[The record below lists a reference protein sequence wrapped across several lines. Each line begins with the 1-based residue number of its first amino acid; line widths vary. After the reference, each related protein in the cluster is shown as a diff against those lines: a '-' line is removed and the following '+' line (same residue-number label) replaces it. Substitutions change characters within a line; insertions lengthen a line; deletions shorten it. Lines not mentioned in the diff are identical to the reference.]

1 MTDLLD
7 VSEGLISGR
16 LSIDDHPPLA
26 LTGDATLHELAPGVG
41 FIESFGNVTAL
52 VDDGHLALVDAGSP
66 FTAGAVH
73 TAVRGWS
80 DAPLELAVYT
90 HGHVDHVFAVPE
102 FEAEPGAAPARVI
115 GHENVPGRFD
125 RYRLTNGYNG
135 VINQR
140 QFGLAAPVFPDQF
153 RYPDETYRD
162 ELIVDVGSLRVELRH
177 DKGETD
183 DGTWAWLPE
192 PKVLCTGDL
201 FIWVSPNCGNPQKV
215 QRFPW
220 EWSVAL
226 RRMADLGA
234 ELLLPGHGLP
244 IAGADRIRS
253 VLSDTAEL
261 LESLHAQTLE
271 LMNAGATLDELIH
284 TVRVPEHLAGLP
296 WLQPVYDEPEFVVRN
311 LWRLYGGWYDGDP
324 STLKPAPR
332 AQLATELASL
342 AGGASVLADRARELS
357 EAGDHRLAC
366 HLAESAALAAPD
378 DVAIHRIRKQVYVA
392 RMREERSLMSKGVY
406 RWASSESGRRVD
418 ELDSD

>member
-7 VSEGLISGR
+7 VSDGLISGR
-16 LSIDDHPPLA
+16 LSMEEHPPLA
-26 LTGDATLHELAPGVG
+26 LTGDATLHELQPGVG
-41 FIESFGNVTAL
+41 FIESFGNVTVLA
-52 VDDGHLALVDAGSP
+52 DGGHLALIDAGSP

-73 TAVRGWS
+73 RSVRDWT

-90 HGHVDHVFAVPE
+90 HGHVDHVFAVPS
-102 FEAEPGAAPARVI
+102 FESEPGAQRTRVI
-115 GHENVPGRFD
+115 GHENLPRRFD

-140 QFGLAAPVFPDQF
+140 QFRLPAPMFPDEF
-153 RYPDETYRD
+153 RYPDETYAD
-162 ELIVDVGSLRVELRH
+162 ELVVDVGGLRVELRH

-183 DGTWAWLPE
+183 DGTWAWLPDR
-192 PKVLCTGDL
+192 KVLCTGDL
-201 FIWVSPNCGNPQKV
+201 FIWVAPNCGNPQKV

-226 RRMADLGA
+226 RKMADLGA

-244 IAGADRIRS
+244 IGGAERIRM

-261 LESLHAQTLE
+261 LESLHGQTLE

-284 TVRVPEHLAGLP
+284 TVRVPERLAGLP

-324 STLKPAPR
+324 ATLKPAPR
-332 AQLATELASL
+332 AELAAELASL
-342 AGGASVLADRARELS
+342 AGGACVLADRALELS

-378 DVAIHRIRKQVYVA
+378 DAAVHRIRQQVYVA
-392 RMREERSLMSKGVY
+392 RMEQERSLMSTGVY
-406 RWASSESGRRVD
+406 RWAASESERRAD
-418 ELDSD
+418 ELDAD